1 MGNLRSRIY
10 RKALSER
17 PAKGRRRRWP
27 CLLGRTVPS
36 KVYRGAE
43 RIRPR
48 GEIGCEAALET
59 RAIYLEQFTNS
70 QEMVNSAKIP
80 ILNFLT
86 SAAQDPDPR
95 LYSGSLFNDPPAF
108 TGAVVIGVIEGGSV
122 TLTEAVVPVFD
133 PDNGSQDI
141 RFTISNLA
149 TGSLLLNNQPTLTFT
164 KQQLANG
171 QVRFQHDGSEQ
182 PSLNFTI
189 SVDDRDEEESPPA
202 LASAV
207 ITVAPVMMPQS
218 SLVP

>member
-1 MGNLRSRIY
+1 
-10 RKALSER
+10 
-17 PAKGRRRRWP
+17 
-27 CLLGRTVPS
+27 
-36 KVYRGAE
+36 
-43 RIRPR
+43 
-48 GEIGCEAALET
+48 
-59 RAIYLEQFTNS
+59 
-70 QEMVNSAKIP
+70 MVNSAKIP

-86 SAAQDPDPR
+86 SAAQDPDPPG

-207 ITVAPVMMPQS
+207 ITVAPVNDAPVLTGAMTADIPNGGS
-218 SLVP
+218 YVLKTSDLGFSDPDDARAA